1 MVRATR
7 IMLISASVHVLYSSG
22 TLSRLKWVPVDL
34 VSAPARRGLVP
45 VAAADAAPPPAV
57 AVPAAGPAIPGT
69 TPPWE
74 VLLLFACDPA
84 PVAPAKPIGI
94 APPAIPA
101 LGVVRSRVA
110 DPADETLVPS
120 PALLNRCAPGLVVP
134 SEV

>member
-34 VSAPARRGLVP
+34 VPAPARRGLVP
-45 VAAADAAPPPAV
+45 VAAVAAAPPVVVPV
-57 AVPAAGPAIPGT
+57 AAPAIPGT
-69 TPPWE
+69 TPPCA
-74 VLLLFACDPA
+74 VLLLCACDPA

-94 APPAIPA
+94 APPVIPA
-101 LGVVRSRVA
+101 PGVVRSRVA

-120 PALLNRCAPGLVVP
+120 PVLLNRCAPGLAP